1 MMKDGERDMNRLY
14 NSIDNPI
21 ELKST
26 VQMGNGTQEVIK

>member
-1 MMKDGERDMNRLY
+1 MNRLY